1 MSRRPDAEFRPRI
14 KMHKGE
20 IDIDEFLVERLMT
33 AQFPQFAN
41 LPIHAMQS
49 TGTVNAIYRLG
60 DHFCARF
67 PLLESWARDI
77 EKEWNWLPKLA
88 PHLSLHIPEPVAKG
102 QPTGEYPF
110 PWAVYRWIEGHPYQ
124 DDLIQDE
131 RQAAADLAQFL
142 IELRRVDAVGAPRTG
157 RKPLRDLHTATR
169 TAIEALQS
177 TIDRDAI
184 ALAWSNALEAGAWDG
199 TPVWIHTDLLRSNLL
214 VKGGRLRAVID
225 FGGIGVGDPAAD
237 VIAAWSVFNPIG
249 RSVFRAALD
258 VDDDTWNRAR
268 GYALHQAVLIMPYY
282 AETNPG
288 LVALAERTIKEVLT
302 DLGYTTLA

>member
-1 MSRRPDAEFRPRI
+1 
-14 KMHKGE
+14 MHEGE

-41 LPIHAMQS
+41 LPIHAVQS
-49 TGTVNAIYRLG
+49 TGTVNVIYRLG

-67 PLLESWARDI
+67 PLLKSWARDI
-77 EKEWNWLPKLA
+77 EKEWDWLPKLA

-102 QPTGEYPF
+102 QPISEYPF
-110 PWAVYRWIEGHPYQ
+110 PWAIYRWIEGHPYQ

-142 IELRRVDAVGAPRTG
+142 IELRRVDPVGAPPTG
-157 RKPLRDLHTATR
+157 RKALRDLDTATR
-169 TAIEALQS
+169 KAMETLQS

-184 ALAWSNALEAGAWDG
+184 ALAWSNALEAAAWDG

-237 VIAAWSVFNPIG
+237 VIAAWSVFNSIG

-258 VDDDTWNRAR
+258 VDDDTWNRSR

>member
-1 MSRRPDAEFRPRI
+1 M
-14 KMHKGE
+14 KMHEGE
-20 IDIDEFLVERLMT
+20 VDIDEFLVKRLVA
-33 AQFPQFAN
+33 AQFPQFAK
-41 LPIHAMQS
+41 LPIHPIQS

-60 DHFCARF
+60 NHLCARF

-77 EKEWNWLPKLA
+77 EKEWDWLPKLA
-88 PHLSLHIPEPVAKG
+88 PHLSLHVPEPVAKG

-110 PWAVYRWIEGHPYQ
+110 PWAIYRWIEGHSYR

-142 IELRRVDAVGAPRTG
+142 IELRCIDPLGAPRTG
-157 RKPLRDLHTATR
+157 RRPLRELNAVTCA
-169 TAIEALQS
+169 AIEAS
-177 TIDRDAI
+177 RGVIDSNAV
-184 ALAWSNALEAGAWDG
+184 ALAWKSALETPLWDG
-199 TPVWIHTDLLRSNLL
+199 RPVWIHTDLLRSNLL
-214 VKGGRLRAVID
+214 VKGGRLWAVID

-237 VIAAWSVFNPIG
+237 IIAAWSVFNPIG

-268 GYALHQAVLIMPYY
+268 GYALHQAVLIIPYY

-288 LVALAERTIKEVLT
+288 LVTLAERTIKEVLT
-302 DLGYTTLA
+302 DLGYTALA